1 VAREGTVVTIP
12 EMPKPTVVT
21 PDVHAWTGRAA
32 FGVAAFLLAEFI
44 VRETEGSRPPLS
56 DSGALIAFMARASVQ
71 TLTIVT
77 IDAVLMAF
85 VIVFLAGFRQII
97 KNSAQG
103 LEWIADL
110 TYGAGLVFVGTTL
123 VGDALEGGAALDA
136 QDPHPSVAVLRALT
150 EGHTLLFGSIGCVL
164 LALVAA
170 SSGTVILRS
179 DVLPRWTGVVAYVV
193 AALNIAAI
201 PTLFGGTSDTSFFAA
216 GGLGVT
222 IFATFPWLAWVIVV
236 GIVTVRGHRPTRRR
250 LLRVAGLAH
259 GNDRH
264 DEQDPADHGE
274 QRNDGYQN

>member
-1 VAREGTVVTIP
+1 MLENVTIP
-12 EMPKPTVVT
+12 TIAKPTAQT

-56 DSGALIAFMARASVQ
+56 DTDALIAFMARTSAQ

-97 KNSAQG
+97 KNSVEG
-103 LEWIADL
+103 LEWVADL

-123 VGDALEGGAALDA
+123 VGDAMEGGAALDA
-136 QDPHPSVAVLRALT
+136 SDGHPDIAVLRALT

-179 DVLPRWTGVVAYVV
+179 DVLPRWTGVVAYIV
-193 AALNIAAI
+193 ASLNIAAI

-222 IFATFPWLAWVIVV
+222 LFATFPWLAWVIAV
-236 GIVTVRGHRPTRRR
+236 GTVTVRGHRPTRRR
-250 LLRVAGLAH
+250 LLRIAGLGH
-259 GNDRH
+259 SDDSH
-264 DEQDPADHGE
+264 DQEDAADDTE
-274 QRNDGYQN
+274 KRNERGQN

>member
-1 VAREGTVVTIP
+1 VTLP
-12 EMPKPTVVT
+12 KLPKPAVKT
-21 PDVHAWTGRAA
+21 PDVHVWTGRAA
-32 FGVAAFLLAEFI
+32 FGVATFLLAEFI

-56 DSGALIAFMARASVQ
+56 DSAALVAFMSRTSVQ
-71 TLTIVT
+71 TLAIVT

-97 KNSAQG
+97 KNSAEG

-123 VGDALEGGAALDA
+123 VGDAMEGGAALDA
-136 QDPHPSVAVLRALT
+136 QDAHPSIAVLRALT

-164 LALVAA
+164 LALISA

-222 IFATFPWLAWVIVV
+222 LFATFPWLAWVIAV
-236 GIVTVRGHRPTRRR
+236 GIVTIRGHRPTSRR
-250 LLRVAGLAH
+250 LLRVAGLRH
-259 GNDRH
+259 GHQGH
-264 DEQDPADHGE
+264 DEQHAADDTE
-274 QRNDGYQN
+274 QDDDRLQN

>member
-1 VAREGTVVTIP
+1 VTIP
-12 EMPKPTVVT
+12 SIPKPSRRT

-32 FGVAAFLLAEFI
+32 FGVAAFLIAEFI

-56 DSGALIAFMARASVQ
+56 DTDALIAFMARTSGQ

-103 LEWIADL
+103 LEWVADL
-110 TYGAGLVFVGTTL
+110 TFGAGLVFVGTTL
-123 VGDALEGGAALDA
+123 VGDAMEGGAALDA
-136 QDPHPSVAVLRALT
+136 QEAHPYIAVLRALT

-164 LALVAA
+164 IALIAA

-193 AALNIAAI
+193 AVLNIAAI
-201 PTLFGGTSDTSFFAA
+201 PTLFGGTSDTSFIAA

-222 IFATFPWLAWVIVV
+222 LFATFPWLAWVIVV

-250 LLRVAGLAH
+250 LLRVAGLRH
-259 GNDRH
+259 G
-264 DEQDPADHGE
+264 DEGQDQQHAADNAE
-274 QRNDGYQN
+274 QGDEGNQN

>member
-1 VAREGTVVTIP
+1 
-12 EMPKPTVVT
+12 MPKPVVKT
-21 PDVHAWTGRAA
+21 PDVHVWTGRAA

-56 DSGALIAFMARASVQ
+56 DSAALVAFMARTSVQ
-71 TLTIVT
+71 TLSIVT

-85 VIVFLAGFRQII
+85 VIVFLAGFRQVI
-97 KNSAQG
+97 KNSAEG
-103 LEWIADL
+103 LEWVADL

-123 VGDALEGGAALDA
+123 VGDAMEGGAALDA
-136 QDPHPSVAVLRALT
+136 QDAHPYVAVLRALT

-222 IFATFPWLAWVIVV
+222 VFATFPWLAWVIVV

-250 LLRVAGLAH
+250 LLRVAGLGHGDQGHDQQHAAH
-259 GNDRH
+259 GAQQN
-264 DEQDPADHGE
+264 DHGE
-274 QRNDGYQN
+274 QN

>member
-1 VAREGTVVTIP
+1 VTIP
-12 EMPKPTVVT
+12 TLPKPVIST
-21 PDVHAWTGRAA
+21 PDVHVWTGRAA

-56 DSGALIAFMARASVQ
+56 ETSALIAFMARTSVQ
-71 TLTIVT
+71 TLSIVT

-123 VGDALEGGAALDA
+123 VGDAMEGGAALDA
-136 QDPHPSVAVLRALT
+136 QDAHPYIAVLRALT

-170 SSGTVILRS
+170 SSGTVIVRS
-179 DVLPRWTGVVAYVV
+179 DVLPRWTGIVAYVV

-236 GIVTVRGHRPTRRR
+236 GIVTVRGHRPTQRR
-250 LLRVAGLAH
+250 LLRVAGLRH
-259 GNDRH
+259 GNDGH
-264 DEQDPADHGE
+264 DQQDATNDGE
-274 QRNDGYQN
+274 QRDDGYQN

>member
-1 VAREGTVVTIP
+1 VTIP
-12 EMPKPTVVT
+12 AVPKPIVRT
-21 PDVHAWTGRAA
+21 PDVHVWTGRAA
-32 FGVAAFLLAEFI
+32 FGVAAFLIAEFI

-56 DSGALIAFMARASVQ
+56 DTDALIAFMSKTSAQ

-123 VGDALEGGAALDA
+123 VGDAMEGGAALDA
-136 QDPHPSVAVLRALT
+136 QEAHPYIAVLRALT

-164 LALVAA
+164 IALIAA

-193 AALNIAAI
+193 AALNVAAI
-201 PTLFGGTSDTSFFAA
+201 PTLFGGTSDTSFIAA

-222 IFATFPWLAWVIVV
+222 LFATFPWLAWVIVV

-250 LLRVAGLAH
+250 LLRIAGLRH
-259 GNDRH
+259 GNNGH
-264 DEQDPADHGE
+264 DNEDAAHNTENGDEGNQ
-274 QRNDGYQN
+274 Y

>member
-1 VAREGTVVTIP
+1 VTIP
-12 EMPKPTVVT
+12 AIPKPAVKT
-21 PDVHAWTGRAA
+21 PDVYVWTGRAA
-32 FGVAAFLLAEFI
+32 LGVAAFLIAEFI
-44 VRETEGSRPPLS
+44 VREAEGSRPPL
-56 DSGALIAFMARASVQ
+56 GQTTALIEFMKKTSVQ
-71 TLTIVT
+71 TLSIVT

-97 KNSAQG
+97 KNSAHG
-103 LEWIADL
+103 LEWVADL

-136 QDPHPSVAVLRALT
+136 QDPHPYIAVLRALT

-164 LALVAA
+164 LALISA
-170 SSGTVILRS
+170 SAGTVILRS

-201 PTLFGGTSDTSFFAA
+201 PTLFGGTSDTSFVAA

-236 GIVTVRGHRPTRRR
+236 GVVTVRGHRPTRRR
-250 LLRVAGLAH
+250 LLRVAGLRH
-259 GNDRH
+259 SNNSH
-264 DEQDPADHGE
+264 DEQDAADHSKKTD
-274 QRNDGYQN
+274 DGNQD

>member
-1 VAREGTVVTIP
+1 VTIP
-12 EMPKPTVVT
+12 AIPKPSVRT
-21 PDVHAWTGRAA
+21 PDVYAWTGRAA
-32 FGVAAFLLAEFI
+32 LGVAAFLIAEFI

-56 DSGALIAFMARASVQ
+56 ETAALIAFMKRTSVQ

-110 TYGAGLVFVGTTL
+110 TYGAGLVFVGITL
-123 VGDALEGGAALDA
+123 VGDAMEGGAALDA
-136 QDPHPSVAVLRALT
+136 QDAHPYIAVLRALT

-164 LALVAA
+164 LALISA

-193 AALNIAAI
+193 AALNVAAI
-201 PTLFGGTSDTSFFAA
+201 PTLFGGTSDTSFIAA

-236 GIVTVRGHRPTRRR
+236 GLVTVRGHRPTRRR
-250 LLRVAGLAH
+250 LLRVAGLRH
-259 GNDRH
+259 GDNGH
-264 DEQDPADHGE
+264 DEQDATDHGK
-274 QRNDGYQN
+274 NADDGNQN

>member
-1 VAREGTVVTIP
+1 VTIP
-12 EMPKPTVVT
+12 AVPKPKVKT
-21 PDVHAWTGRAA
+21 PDVFVWTGRAA
-32 FGVAAFLLAEFI
+32 LGVAAFLIAEFI

-56 DSGALIAFMARASVQ
+56 DTDALIAFMRHTSVQ
-71 TLTIVT
+71 TLSIVT

-97 KNSAQG
+97 KNSAEG

-123 VGDALEGGAALDA
+123 VGDAMEGGAALDA
-136 QDPHPSVAVLRALT
+136 QDAHPYIAVLRALT

-164 LALVAA
+164 LALISA
-170 SSGTVILRS
+170 SSATVILRS

-193 AALNIAAI
+193 AALNVVAI
-201 PTLFGGTSDTSFFAA
+201 PTLFGGTSDTSFIAA

-236 GIVTVRGHRPTRRR
+236 GVVTVRGHRPTRRR
-250 LLRVAGLAH
+250 LLRVAGLRH
-259 GNDRH
+259 SNNGH
-264 DEQDPADHGE
+264 DEKDAADHAK
-274 QRNDGYQN
+274 NADDGNQN

>member
-1 VAREGTVVTIP
+1 VTIP
-12 EMPKPTVVT
+12 TIPKPAVKT
-21 PDVHAWTGRAA
+21 PDVHVWTGRAA
-32 FGVAAFLLAEFI
+32 FGVAAFLIAEFI
-44 VRETEGSRPPLS
+44 VRETEGSRPPLG
-56 DSGALIAFMARASVQ
+56 DTDALIAFMSRTSAQ

-97 KNSAQG
+97 KNSARG

-136 QDPHPSVAVLRALT
+136 QDPHPYIAVLRALT

-164 LALVAA
+164 LALISA

-179 DVLPRWTGVVAYVV
+179 DVLPRWTGIVAYVV

-201 PTLFGGTSDTSFFAA
+201 PTIFGGTSDTSFIAA

-250 LLRVAGLAH
+250 LLRVAGLRH
-259 GNDRH
+259 GDESH
-264 DEQDPADHGE
+264 DEENAAHHTE
-274 QRNDGYQN
+274 

>member
-1 VAREGTVVTIP
+1 VHAGDVT
-12 EMPKPTVVT
+12 TT
-21 PDVHAWTGRAA
+21 TRRTAPDVHVWTGRAA
-32 FGVAAFLLAEFI
+32 FAVAAFLLAEFI

-56 DSGALIAFMARASVQ
+56 DTAPLIAFMSRSSTQ
-71 TLTIVT
+71 TLIIVT

-85 VIVFLAGFRQII
+85 VIVFLACFRQII
-97 KNSAQG
+97 SAASER
-103 LEWIADL
+103 LEWVADL

-123 VGDALEGGAALDA
+123 VGDAMEGGAALDA
-136 QDPHPSVAVLRALT
+136 AGAHPDVAVLRALT

-193 AALNIAAI
+193 AALNVAAI

-216 GGLGVT
+216 GGVGVT
-222 IFATFPWLAWVIVV
+222 LFATFPWLAWVIVV
-236 GIVTVRGHRPTRRR
+236 GVVTIRGHRPTRRR
-250 LLRVAGLAH
+250 LLRIAGLRN

-264 DEQDPADHGE
+264 DQKHAADGSEKHDERG
-274 QRNDGYQN
+274 QN

>member
-1 VAREGTVVTIP
+1 VTIP
-12 EMPKPTVVT
+12 DIAKPAVRT

-32 FGVAAFLLAEFI
+32 FGVATFLIAEFI

-56 DSGALIAFMARASVQ
+56 ETAALIAFMQRTAVQ

-110 TYGAGLVFVGTTL
+110 TYGSGLVFVGITL
-123 VGDALEGGAALDA
+123 VGDAMEGGAALDA
-136 QDPHPSVAVLRALT
+136 QDAHPYIAVLRALT

-164 LALVAA
+164 LALISA

-179 DVLPRWTGVVAYVV
+179 DVLPRWTGIVAYVV

-201 PTLFGGTSDTSFFAA
+201 PTLFGGTSDTSFIAA

-236 GIVTVRGHRPTRRR
+236 GTVTVRGHRPTRRR
-250 LLRVAGLAH
+250 LLRVARFAH
-259 GNDRH
+259 GDDGH
-264 DEQDPADHGE
+264 DQQDAAHHGDKG
-274 QRNDGYQN
+274 NDGL

>member
-1 VAREGTVVTIP
+1 VSIP
-12 EMPKPTVVT
+12 TLPKPVVKT

-32 FGVAAFLLAEFI
+32 FGVATFLLAEFI

-56 DSGALIAFMARASVQ
+56 DTDALIAFMSRTSAQA
-71 TLTIVT
+71 LTIVT

-97 KNSAQG
+97 KNSAEG

-123 VGDALEGGAALDA
+123 VGDAMEGGAALDA
-136 QDPHPSVAVLRALT
+136 QETHPYIAVLRALT

-236 GIVTVRGHRPTRRR
+236 GSVTVRGHRPSRRR
-250 LLRVAGLAH
+250 LLRIAGLRH
-259 GNDRH
+259 GDERH
-264 DEQDPADHGE
+264 DEKDAADTAKKSD
-274 QRNDGYQN
+274 DGNQN

>member
-1 VAREGTVVTIP
+1 MTIP
-12 EMPKPTVVT
+12 TIPKPVVDT
-21 PDVHAWTGRAA
+21 PDVHVWTGRAA

-44 VRETEGSRPPLS
+44 VRESEGSRPPLRES
-56 DSGALIAFMARASVQ
+56 AALIAFMQHTAVQ

-110 TYGAGLVFVGTTL
+110 TYGAGLVFVGITL
-123 VGDALEGGAALDA
+123 VGDAMEGGAALDA
-136 QDPHPSVAVLRALT
+136 QDAHPYIAVLRALT

-164 LALVAA
+164 LALISA
-170 SSGTVILRS
+170 SSATVILRS
-179 DVLPRWTGVVAYVV
+179 DVLPRWTGIVAYVV
-193 AALNIAAI
+193 AALNIVAI
-201 PTLFGGTSDTSFFAA
+201 PTLFGGTSDTSFVAA

-250 LLRVAGLAH
+250 LLRVARFTH
-259 GNDRH
+259 GDDGH
-264 DEQDPADHGE
+264 DQKDAANNSNQGD
-274 QRNDGYQN
+274 DSYQN

>member
-1 VAREGTVVTIP
+1 VTIP
-12 EMPKPTVVT
+12 DVPKPKVKT
-21 PDVHAWTGRAA
+21 PDVHVWTGRAA
-32 FGVAAFLLAEFI
+32 FGVAAFLIAEFI

-56 DSGALIAFMARASVQ
+56 ETGALIAFMQRTAAQ

-97 KNSAQG
+97 KNSAEG

-110 TYGAGLVFVGTTL
+110 TYGAGLVFVGITL
-123 VGDALEGGAALDA
+123 VGDAMEGGAALDA
-136 QDPHPSVAVLRALT
+136 QDAHPYIAVLRALT

-164 LALVAA
+164 LALISA

-179 DVLPRWTGVVAYVV
+179 DVLPRWTGIVAWVV
-193 AALNIAAI
+193 AALNVAAI
-201 PTLFGGTSDTSFFAA
+201 PTLFGGTSDTSFVAA

-236 GIVTVRGHRPTRRR
+236 GSVTVRGHRPTRRR
-250 LLRVAGLAH
+250 LLRVAGL
-259 GNDRH
+259 RH
-264 DEQDPADHGE
+264 SDNGKDEKDSADHGK
-274 QRNDGYQN
+274 QGDHGNQN

>member
-1 VAREGTVVTIP
+1 MSIP
-12 EMPKPTVVT
+12 TLPKPTVKT
-21 PDVHAWTGRAA
+21 PDVHTWTGRAA
-32 FGVAAFLLAEFI
+32 FGVATFLLAEFI
-44 VRETEGSRPPLS
+44 VRETEGSRPPLA
-56 DSGALIAFMARASVQ
+56 DSTALIAFMSRTSAQ
-71 TLTIVT
+71 TLIIVT

-97 KNSAQG
+97 KNSARG

-123 VGDALEGGAALDA
+123 VGDAMAGGAALDA
-136 QDPHPSVAVLRALT
+136 QTPHPYVAVLRALT

-179 DVLPRWTGVVAYVV
+179 DVLPRWTGFVAYVV
-193 AALNIAAI
+193 AALNVAAI

-222 IFATFPWLAWVIVV
+222 LFATFPWLAWVIVV
-236 GIVTVRGHRPTRRR
+236 GSVTVRGHRPTRRR
-250 LLRVAGLAH
+250 LLRVAALRHGDQGHDQQHAADNTEDDDDGL
-259 GNDRH
+259 
-264 DEQDPADHGE
+264 
-274 QRNDGYQN
+274 QN